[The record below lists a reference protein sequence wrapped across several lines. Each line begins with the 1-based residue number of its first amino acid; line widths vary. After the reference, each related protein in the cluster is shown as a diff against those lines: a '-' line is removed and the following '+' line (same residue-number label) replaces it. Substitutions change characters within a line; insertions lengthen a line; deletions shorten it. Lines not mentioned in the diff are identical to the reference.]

1 MTDAWRQWEGEVV
14 DNRYHLRQFLGGSDH
29 SAVFLSEFGQ
39 PPQKAALKF
48 LEANSATAQLQLSR
62 WERVAKLSHP
72 HLLRLLQGG
81 RCQLGRAS
89 MLYVVTELA
98 EDNLGKILP
107 NRALTQ
113 AETEYMLRSVLEVL
127 AYLHAQG
134 LVHSR
139 LKPGNIMAVGET
151 MRLSSDGISAVGDK
165 RLGHVPPTVYDPPE
179 AATAGFS
186 RAGDVWSLG
195 VTLVE
200 AVTQRPSAGEGI
212 RQADPTLPDT
222 VPASFLDIA
231 RQCLR
236 LDPQRRWTVSDIA
249 ARLLPTAPPGG
260 KKNALSRP
268 AVWVTAGTALIFAL
282 FAGARLLDH
291 RPAQV
296 SRDPQSTVK
305 QPDLPPPEPTVA
317 PKPISTRPVAPEQ
330 VSSERTSG
338 QISGRP
344 NDPRKTATARARPE
358 LPRPTPKPATT
369 SKPVGDST
377 PGSVIEQMVPPV
389 SQRSRDTITG
399 KVRVTVRLSVDAD
412 GKITDATLA
421 APGPS
426 HYFAN
431 LALESSKR
439 WKFSPARVNG
449 ESVPSEWYLRYA
461 FGKDTT
467 EVQPTQLSPAP

>member
-14 DNRYHLRQFLGGSDH
+14 DHRYHLRQFLGGSDH
-29 SAVFLSEFGQ
+29 SAVFLTEFGQ

-62 WERVAKLSHP
+62 WERAAKLSHP

-98 EDNLGKILP
+98 EDDLGKIVP
-107 NRALTQ
+107 NRPLTQ

-134 LVHSR
+134 MVHSR
-139 LKPGNIMAVGET
+139 IKPGNIMAVADT
-151 MRLSSDGISAVGDK
+151 MKVSSDGICAVGDK

-200 AVTQRPSAGEGI
+200 AVTQRPSAGESI

-222 VPASFLDIA
+222 VPAPFLEIA

-260 KKNALSRP
+260 EKKVLSRP
-268 AVWVTAGTALIFAL
+268 AVWVAAATALIFML
-282 FAGARLLDH
+282 FAGSRLLD
-291 RPAQV
+291 RRTTELSP
-296 SRDPQSTVK
+296 DPQSAVK
-305 QPDLPPPEPTVA
+305 QPDLPPAEPTVA
-317 PKPISTRPVAPEQ
+317 PKPISTPAVAPEQ
-330 VSSERTSG
+330 VASERTSE
-338 QISGRP
+338 QTSGKP
-344 NDPRKTATARARPE
+344 NDSGITAKAPPRPE
-358 LPRPTPKPATT
+358 LAHPDPKPATAT
-369 SKPVGDST
+369 KPVGDSA
-377 PGSVIEQMVPPV
+377 PGSVIEQMVPSV

-439 WKFSPARVNG
+439 FKFSPPRVNG
-449 ESVPSEWYLRYA
+449 GSVPSEWYLRYA
-461 FGKDTT
+461 FGKETT
-467 EVQPTQLSPAP
+467 EVQPMQLSPAP